1 MYPNWTSHELD
12 PNYVDYHFITTLHE
26 GASDGGKI
34 RGGSKGVFPTAVK
47 IAYFTK
53 FTKTIWLS
61 QHITKVTLGDSK
73 VLNEW
78 LF

>member
-1 MYPNWTSHELD
+1 M
-12 PNYVDYHFITTLHE
+12 E
-26 GASDGGKI
+26 GRLEGGVK
-34 RGGSKGVFPTAVK
+34 GSSPTAVK